1 MGIMDRVRGMAGRH
15 GGKAGETSG
24 SGTRGR
30 HRRRTGT
37 RDAKIREARE
47 RLTRER
53 DEKGNTAG
61 PAA

>member
-1 MGIMDRVRGMAGRH
+1 MGIMDKVRGMAGRR

-24 SGTRGR
+24 GGTGGR

-37 RDAKIREARE
+37 RDAKIQEARE
-47 RLTRER
+47 RMTRER
-53 DEKGNTAG
+53 DEKGDTAG